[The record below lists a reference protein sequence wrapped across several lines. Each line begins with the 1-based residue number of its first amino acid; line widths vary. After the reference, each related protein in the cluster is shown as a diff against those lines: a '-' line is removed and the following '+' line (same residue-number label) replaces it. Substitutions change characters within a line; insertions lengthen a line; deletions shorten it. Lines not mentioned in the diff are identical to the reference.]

1 MARSF
6 RKEIKEPDSFQ
17 LFAEKAVDWYQSSAR
32 AVLGSAVAVVVVV
45 GAIVGYIVWSAQV
58 RERAGIALAIAETA
72 SKNPLSPE
80 TENAMR
86 LAADGYPGT
95 KPGIIARLRLAALL
109 AERGDTAPA
118 EKEYRRLLE
127 EEKSLT
133 ETDREI
139 ARRGLAGSLGLQGK
153 CADAVPIWR
162 DILAKGS
169 ILAAESLYLS
179 IGGCLEETGRSGE
192 ALKAYEELI
201 QKHPSS
207 PYITSRLRAQ
217 MARLGGGK

>member
-17 LFAEKAVDWYQSSAR
+17 LFAEKAVDWYQSNAR

-80 TENAMR
+80 TENALR

-118 EKEYRRLLE
+118 ERSTAGFSKRRNPSPRPTARLPGAASRAAWAYRGNAPTPSRSGGTFSPREAFWRRRASISPSGDVSRRL
-127 EEKSLT
+127 
-133 ETDREI
+133 
-139 ARRGLAGSLGLQGK
+139 
-153 CADAVPIWR
+153 
-162 DILAKGS
+162 
-169 ILAAESLYLS
+169 AA
-179 IGGCLEETGRSGE
+179 TGR
-192 ALKAYEELI
+192 
-201 QKHPSS
+201 PSRPTRS
-207 PYITSRLRAQ
+207 SSRSTRRARTSRPA
-217 MARLGGGK
+217 

>member
-17 LFAEKAVDWYQSSAR
+17 LFAEKAVDWYQANTR
-32 AVLGSAVAVVVVV
+32 AVLGAIVALIAVV
-45 GAIVGYIVWSAQV
+45 GGIVGYAVWTAQV

-72 SKNPLSPE
+72 STDPLSPE
-80 TENAMR
+80 FENALR
-86 LAADGYPGT
+86 LAANAYPGT

-109 AERGDTAPA
+109 AERGETAAA
-118 EKEYRRLLE
+118 EKEYRRLLDK
-127 EEKSLT
+127 EKALT

-139 ARRGLAGSLGLQGK
+139 TRRGLAGSLGLQGK
-153 CADAVPIWR
+153 CADAIPIWR

-169 ILAAESLYLS
+169 LLAAEDLYLS
-179 IGGCLEETGRSGE
+179 VGGCLEETGRPWE
-192 ALKAYEELI
+192 ALKTYEELI

-217 MARLGGGK
+217 MARLGGVK